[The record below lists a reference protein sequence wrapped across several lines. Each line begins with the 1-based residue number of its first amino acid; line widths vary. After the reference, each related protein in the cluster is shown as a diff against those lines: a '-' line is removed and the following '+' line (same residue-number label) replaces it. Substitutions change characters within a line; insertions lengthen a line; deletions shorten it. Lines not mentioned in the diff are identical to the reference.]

1 MRHGFACAC
10 RCPIPNASSE
20 RGVVVLDALTTEA
33 LLSRWAKWHSDLGE
47 KLSRTLREAGLRT
60 KEQCPCM
67 KSPVER
73 DEPWQ
78 PTHDRVQTGRPPR
91 TVLYVFRLD
100 ESDSCEMWP
109 G

>member
-1 MRHGFACAC
+1 M
-10 RCPIPNASSE
+10 PLSIPNASSE

-33 LLSRWAKWHSDLGE
+33 LLSRWANGIPTLGT
-47 KLSRTLREAGLRT
+47 SSQGRCVEAGLRT

-78 PTHDRVQTGRPPR
+78 PTHDRVQTRRPPR
-91 TVLYVFRLD
+91 TVLYVFCLD
-100 ESDSCEMWP
+100 ESDSCEMSP